1 MSKSKEIIDA
11 ELDATQ
17 LLGRW
22 SNFRFFGNRQAA
34 RYRRVRIL
42 PPWVERIRTRKCR
55 TQSGPLKCRRNLAQ
69 CSEHLV
75 TRDFSRESCQP
86 LTRHC
91 ELRCVPGT

>member
-1 MSKSKEIIDA
+1 MVARTRGSCHSVRPMETD
-11 ELDATQ
+11 
-17 LLGRW
+17 LLGPT
-22 SNFRFFGNRQAA
+22 NFQAPNHSET
-34 RYRRVRIL
+34 RL
-42 PPWVERIRTRKCR
+42 PGWVERIRTRKCR
-55 TQSGPLKCRRNLAQ
+55 TQSGPLKCRMNLAR